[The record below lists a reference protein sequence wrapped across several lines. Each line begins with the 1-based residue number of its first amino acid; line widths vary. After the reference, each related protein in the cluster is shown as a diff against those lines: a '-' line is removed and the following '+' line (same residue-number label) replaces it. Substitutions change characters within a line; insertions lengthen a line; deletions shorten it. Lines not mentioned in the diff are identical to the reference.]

1 MDKVSEGKKYMEK
14 ETCYIDELV
23 RLKNKPEK
31 KKTQFEKYIIAYE
44 ASTDKNKEKV
54 AEYEE
59 TRS

>member
-14 ETCYIDELV
+14 ETCYIV

-44 ASTDKNKEKV
+44 ASSDKNKEKV

-59 TRS
+59 TQS